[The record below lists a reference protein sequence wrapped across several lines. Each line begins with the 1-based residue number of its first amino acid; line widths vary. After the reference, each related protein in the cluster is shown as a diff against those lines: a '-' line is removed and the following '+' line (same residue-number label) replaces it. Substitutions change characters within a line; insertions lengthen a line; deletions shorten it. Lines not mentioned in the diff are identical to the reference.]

1 VKRAPRCLLTR
12 SCPLQKR

>member
-1 VKRAPRCLLTR
+1 APRCLLTR